1 MHRLMIVDDS
11 NIIRNRISKML
22 SDFDIEIVAKAR
34 DGKDALAK
42 FQLYKPDII
51 TMDLTM
57 PHIDGLEC
65 IQKIIATDIKTNILV
80 ISALSDKATGL
91 QALKHGARG
100 FVCKP
105 FTEEDLQKALT
116 QLIRQMNN

>member
-65 IQKIIATDIKTNILV
+65 IQKIMATDIKTNILV